1 MLDIP
6 LIVAILQLAALVLGE
21 GPHHP
26 NEPLDMSLCLTLYL
40 GLATEA
46 CLCHLSFEAKSYVFE
61 NG

>member
-1 MLDIP
+1 VLDIP

-21 GPHHP
+21 GPHYP

-46 CLCHLSFEAKSYVFE
+46 CLCLSFEAKSYVFE